1 MKNKLEELTQ
11 KLYNE
16 GVEKGKVEAEA
27 MLLKAREKSES
38 MISEAQKEAEKI
50 IEQARKDAAELK
62 ENTETELKL
71 SSKQLIS
78 SIRNKVSESITGSIL
93 QEDVKKAVGDPEFIR
108 KLIGIIVQNWKP
120 ESDMPADLHVLLP
133 EDMKSMFDS
142 YVASGSKKMLDQG
155 VEISFDDHF
164 TSGFKITPSDNSY
177 LIGFT
182 EKDFENFF
190 KSFIRPRIAKL
201 LFEEE

>member
-16 GVEKGKVEAEA
+16 GVEKGKAEAEE
-27 MLLKAREKSES
+27 MLLKAREKSENL
-38 MISEAQKEAEKI
+38 ISEAQKEAAKI
-50 IEQARKDAAELK
+50 LEQAKKDAEEMK

-78 SIRNKVSESITGSIL
+78 SIRNKVSECITGMIL
-93 QEDVKKAVGDPEFIR
+93 EEDVKKATGDAEFIK
-108 KLIGIIVQNWKP
+108 KLIEIMIQNWKP
-120 ESDMPADLHVLLP
+120 ESDMPADLQVLLP
-133 EDMKSMFDS
+133 DDMKSKFDD
-142 YVASGSKKMLDQG
+142 YVASGSKKLLDKG

-164 TSGFKITPSDNSY
+164 TSGFKISPSDNSY
-177 LIGFT
+177 MIGFT